1 MSDWRGVSKR
11 AVREKGGA
19 GLLRHYPSF
28 RVALK
33 TIYPEHSWESSKS
46 QTNDHKEEDMQI
58 ALELVERRIGI
69 RKVHLVFILFI
80 YLIVYYFYLVYG
92 ILCCY
97 VIMCYAICDFN

>member
-33 TIYPEHSWESSKS
+33 TIYPEHSWESPKS
-46 QTNDHKEEDMQI
+46 QNEHKEEDMQI

-69 RKVHLVFILFI
+69 RKVLLVFLSLFI
-80 YLIVYYFYLVYG
+80 YF
-92 ILCCY
+92 
-97 VIMCYAICDFN
+97 